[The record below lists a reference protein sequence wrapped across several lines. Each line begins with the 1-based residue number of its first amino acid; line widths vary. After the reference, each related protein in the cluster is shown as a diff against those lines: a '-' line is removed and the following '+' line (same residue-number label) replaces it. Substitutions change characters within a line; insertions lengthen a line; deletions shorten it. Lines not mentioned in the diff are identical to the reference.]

1 MSTEVANRPRQIQ
14 SDRTITAALVRLVQ
28 MDGPLTTHAIA
39 NALRKPASDVQRIL
53 LYAAQCGRVRRLS
66 PGTPGR
72 DGQPAVWAPADQEG
86 GRLRNMHVFHGIK
99 SAAEGER

>member
-1 MSTEVANRPRQIQ
+1 MSTEVAHRPRPIQ

-28 MDGPLTTHAIA
+28 MDGPLTTRAIA
-39 NALRKPASDVQRIL
+39 DALRKPASEVQRIL

-72 DGQPAVWAPADQEG
+72 YGLPAVWSPTKEKGA
-86 GRLRNMHVFHGIK
+86 R
-99 SAAEGER
+99 